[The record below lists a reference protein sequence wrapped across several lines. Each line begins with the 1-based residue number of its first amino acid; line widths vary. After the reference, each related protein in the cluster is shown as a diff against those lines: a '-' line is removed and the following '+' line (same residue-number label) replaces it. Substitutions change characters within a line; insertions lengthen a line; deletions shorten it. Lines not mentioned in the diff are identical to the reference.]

1 MKLIETKGTVTA
13 DGSII
18 LQPGVLE
25 TMEVQAGDGLYLT
38 YLAGKDV
45 ETANTYN
52 SMMLT
57 REGVEAIAEPFEQA
71 EQPGITI
78 SHVILEAAQIPLDGE
93 ISIQCVPGMIL
104 ISSEDPLDVVPPS
117 LMKLFDELEID
128 HDTIRAVLREG
139 EL

>member
-1 MKLIETKGTVTA
+1 
-13 DGSII
+13 
-18 LQPGVLE
+18 
-25 TMEVQAGDGLYLT
+25 
-38 YLAGKDV
+38 
-45 ETANTYN
+45 
-52 SMMLT
+52 MLT
-57 REGVEAIAEPFEQA
+57 KEGVEGMTESFEEA

-78 SHVILEAAQIPLDGE
+78 SHVLLEEAEIPLDGE

-104 ISSEDPLDVVPPS
+104 ISSADPLNVVPPG